1 MADGNDK
8 TEQQKKAL
16 EAQKIEFEA
25 QKEKIKLEKR
35 QEASL
40 ERIIRA
46 QQRYTKAQL
55 DGAESTAALKE
66 ALKETLIQEQS
77 LLATHKEHVTS
88 MRDRAKS
95 IEESTKLLELQE
107 IALADAAKRTEE
119 LKKAGAG
126 AKKALSGMNDAVA
139 TFTGLNFPTSIGGIV
154 KELVGFAN
162 SLDSARA
169 KLAQTTGF
177 TSKFTGDLNQAAK
190 AGFRFGMSM
199 EEAQGVLGGVNQ
211 QFTLFATLGKN
222 ARKTVLDTSITLSKM
237 GVSAENSGRALDVL
251 TRGMGLSALGAD
263 AAVKNFDQLAQSVG
277 MPTSQIVSDFV
288 EMGPTLSKF
297 GRDGA
302 RQFGKLTKEARRLGI
317 TTKQAFDITEQFETF
332 EGAASVAGNLNAQL
346 GTQLNSIKMMK
357 ANDADRIT
365 MMREEFKLRGLNF
378 KSMNRWQRRAVA
390 DIMKVDVNVA
400 EKLFGSSTD
409 LSKYQ
414 AEQKTMKERADAM
427 TTAVDKFKGAWEQ
440 TFIKLEPLIT
450 KFLGW
455 LRGIAESLGKSIEK
469 AAGIGAALM
478 KWLPLAGPAFV
489 LLGVH
494 IYSSIMRAVSAV
506 TTLAGAFS
514 RASASAAQLAA
525 VSSTISPGG
534 GAGGMG
540 WNAFRAANKGKGMS
554 SSAMSAAY
562 KAQKAGGATIGKSR
576 MGGGMGKAG
585 IGAIAGMGLTAAGDY
600 VGGDAGSYMK
610 VGGSA
615 VTGAASGFMLGSML
629 LPGIGSVIGGALG
642 GLYGLWS
649 GINEMSP
656 APTTRPRMNDFI
668 STGGKV
674 REFRPDDVVAG
685 GTSLTTS
692 PRDRKKDN
700 EELAE
705 TLAKRLG
712 AVMAE
717 NSKSQAQQAPQT
729 IKLMLND
736 RELGE
741 AITGNNGFINQRYG
755 LTSV

>member
-16 EAQKIEFEA
+16 EAQKLEFEA
-25 QKEKIKLEKR
+25 QKEKIKLEKA

-95 IEESTKLLELQE
+95 IEENTKLLELQE

-119 LKKAGAG
+119 LKKAGEG

-211 QFTLFATLGKN
+211 QFTLFATLGTN
-222 ARKTVLDTSITLSKM
+222 ARRTVLDTSITLSKM

-494 IYSSIMRAVSAV
+494 IYTSIMRAVSAV

-534 GAGGMG
+534 RAGGMG
-540 WNAFRAANKGKGMS
+540 WNAFRTANKGKGMS

-562 KAQKAGGATIGKSR
+562 KAQKVGGAIPGASR
-576 MGGGMGKAG
+576 MSGGMKGG
-585 IGAIAGMGLTAAGDY
+585 IAAMAGMGLGMAGDAI
-600 VGGDAGSYMK
+600 GGDAGSYIK

-615 VTGAASGFMLGSML
+615 LGGAGTGAMLGSMI
-629 LPGIGSVIGGALG
+629 LPGIGTAIGAVAG

-649 GINEMSP
+649 GINQMSP